1 MNITMDQLK
10 SVIKE
15 CIQEMNDSVNEAS
28 VDIISLKNGEFNFKG
43 IRKSATK
50 LDLVKDI
57 SSKFSKFSP
66 VGKYDKAVTSE
77 DKMDTFTKPGKLQFG
92 KPLTESKEYILEFF
106 GTKKKENT
114 VKVGKYI
121 LQIIGTTT
129 SGYPVAVCDK
139 IKIRDTYV
147 TLFGNAKFSIFS
159 DTVVSNIALLASIV
173 NSNYMSMLSQGCTLF
188 REKDESCTLTV
199 NDIKSIDMI
208 QGSMSN
214 DEKGNQYIDIFLSFV
229 TSNADMPKV
238 GLLVYASLS
247 DSQIYI
253 SPCKY

>member
-15 CIQEMNDSVNEAS
+15 CMQEMNDSVNEAAA
-28 VDIISLKNGEFNFKG
+28 DIISLRSGEFNFKG
-43 IRKSATK
+43 LRKSATK
-50 LDLVKDI
+50 LSLVKGT
-57 SSKFSKFSP
+57 SSKFSI
-66 VGKYDKAVTSE
+66 VGKNDKVGIPE
-77 DKMDTFTKPGKLQFG
+77 DQMDAFTKPGKLQFG

-106 GTKKKENT
+106 GAKKKENT
-114 VKVGKYI
+114 VRVGRYL

-147 TLFGNAKFSIFS
+147 TLFGNEAFSIFNA
-159 DTVVSNIALLASIV
+159 TVVSNIALLASII
-173 NSNYMSMLSQGCTLF
+173 NSNFMSMLSQGCTLF

-214 DEKGNQYIDIFLSFV
+214 DEKGNQYIDIFLSFA
-229 TSNADMPKV
+229 TSNADMPKA
-238 GLLVYASLS
+238 GLLVFASLS
-247 DSQIYI
+247 DGQIYI